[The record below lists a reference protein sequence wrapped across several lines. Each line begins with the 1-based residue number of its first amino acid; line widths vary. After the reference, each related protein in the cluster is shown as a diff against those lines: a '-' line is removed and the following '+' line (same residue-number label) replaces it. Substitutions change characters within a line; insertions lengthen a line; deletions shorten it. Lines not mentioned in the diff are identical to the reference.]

1 MDCVQETLTS
11 STIHTLVCCSNWE
24 KFILEEFGMFWRSH
38 PCVSRTLFCV
48 VVDKRCYSECMIKLR
63 KYGNIDSTNLSSM
76 QSDYPPWFQ
85 HMIFVNIFWPCNAIS
100 ALNNIPVYE
109 LPLYSVIT
117 ISAVYVVF
125 YCYTVYSQWIMLDQ

>member
-1 MDCVQETLTS
+1 
-11 STIHTLVCCSNWE
+11 
-24 KFILEEFGMFWRSH
+24 
-38 PCVSRTLFCV
+38 
-48 VVDKRCYSECMIKLR
+48 
-63 KYGNIDSTNLSSM
+63 M

-125 YCYTVYSQWIMLDQ
+125 YCYTVYSQWIMIDQ